1 MNPISQGRIELASK
15 INALMM
21 IRFMVLTIL
30 FGMAFLISIK
40 RFEITPYYFI
50 GGIYLFTGI
59 SAFLVKRIKNLFIFA
74 LVQICFDVVFETGI
88 LYFTNGIYSPLIFL
102 YIFSII
108 ATSIILYTRS
118 SFIIATFSSLS
129 LGLISLLNYYNRIP
143 RAHF

>member
-1 MNPISQGRIELASK
+1 MNPISQSRIELAAK

-21 IRFMVLTIL
+21 IRILVLTTL

-40 RFEITPYYFI
+40 RFEIITPYYFI

-59 SAFLVKRIKNLFIFA
+59 SAFLLKRVKNLFIFA
-74 LVQICFDVVFETGI
+74 HIQICFDVVFETGI

-108 ATSIILYTRS
+108 ATIILDVA
-118 SFIIATFSSLS
+118 IAVLFKVCNILLFPSLS
-129 LGLISLLNYYNRIP
+129 MHFIP
-143 RAHF
+143 SFLA